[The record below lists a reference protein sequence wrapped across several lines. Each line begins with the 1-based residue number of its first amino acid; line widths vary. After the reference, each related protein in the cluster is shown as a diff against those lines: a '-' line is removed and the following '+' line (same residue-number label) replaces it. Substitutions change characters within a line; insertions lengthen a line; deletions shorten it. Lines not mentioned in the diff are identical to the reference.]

1 MSEGQIPGVGDPA
14 PDFTLKTIGLRDV
27 GLKSFRG
34 KNVVL
39 LFYPL
44 DWTPGCSTC
53 MPAFDR
59 RIKDFEAA
67 QTQVLGISTDSPFS
81 HENWA
86 KSVGISNYPL
96 LSDIHRT
103 ASRAY
108 GVYWPDWNANVRATF
123 VIDMQGTIRFVQR
136 YGRGELPDPDKILA
150 EVKKLP

>member
-1 MSEGQIPGVGDPA
+1 MNDGQAPGVGEPA
-14 PDFTLKTIGLRDV
+14 PDFTLKTIGLKDV
-27 GLKSFRG
+27 SLRSYRG

-59 RIKDFEAA
+59 RIRDFEAA
-67 QTQVLGISTDSPFS
+67 NTQVVGISTDSPFS

-86 KSVGISNYPL
+86 KSVGISHYPL
-96 LSDIHRT
+96 LSDMQRSV
-103 ASRAY
+103 ARAY

-123 VIDMQGTIRFVQR
+123 VIDKQGVIRFVER
-136 YGRGELPDPDKILA
+136 YGKGELPNPDKILA
-150 EVKKLP
+150 EVKKLA